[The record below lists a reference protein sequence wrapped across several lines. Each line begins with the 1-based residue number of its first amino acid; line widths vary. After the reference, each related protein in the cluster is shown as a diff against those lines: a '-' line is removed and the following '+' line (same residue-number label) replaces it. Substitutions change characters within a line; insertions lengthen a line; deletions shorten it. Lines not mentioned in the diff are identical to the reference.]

1 MGYHRPIDALRRWQ
15 WYVIVGFNV
24 QLTRIMPYAHIGLRT
39 NTLQLSD
46 NKLNAYV
53 NTLLTIGAVY
63 VLYVLNGLVKQ
74 QKQ

>member
-1 MGYHRPIDALRRWQ
+1 
-15 WYVIVGFNV
+15 
-24 QLTRIMPYAHIGLRT
+24 MPYAHIGLRT